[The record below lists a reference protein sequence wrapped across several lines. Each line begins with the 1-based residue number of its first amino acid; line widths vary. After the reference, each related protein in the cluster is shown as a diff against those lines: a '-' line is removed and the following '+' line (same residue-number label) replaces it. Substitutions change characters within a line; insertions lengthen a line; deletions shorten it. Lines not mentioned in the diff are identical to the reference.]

1 MTTTQTTSQ
10 SATQTHNM
18 FDIVKSALQAK
29 NRLPGSRSRLHRHD
43 VGDFHL
49 EARPGGWAAMIA
61 FEDGRTGFP
70 NSSAI
75 PEIIHPTKQEAFLA
89 GAETLCHILTGSKT
103 LPFFVARGELIV
115 AGYGTGGFDGNFM
128 MKMPTPWS

>member
-1 MTTTQTTSQ
+1 MTTTQTTAQ

-29 NRLPGSRSRLHRHD
+29 DRLPESRSRLHRHD
-43 VGDFHL
+43 VADFHL
-49 EARPGGWAAMIA
+49 AARPGGWAAMIT
-61 FEDGRTGFP
+61 FEGGRTGAP
-70 NSSAI
+70 NSSAT
-75 PEIIHPTKQEAFLA
+75 PETIYPSKQEAFLA

-115 AGYGTGGFDGNFM
+115 AGYGTGGFGGIFM